1 MLKRNWFLLAFILV
15 VLFFSCQSNKANLND
30 SEHRER
36 ASEAIRQ
43 LGIDMLSD
51 LDVAVPSSALSS
63 SIPQSYKI
71 YKQYVPLYDEYESSY
86 LDGVADV
93 VRTLIPSLYDYI
105 EQEINSLSENGEDF
119 IYDDTSVTQALRSDT
134 RNHLIDLMID
144 VLSGKGAELDD
155 VFAPSLKEFM
165 STRSAFLN
173 LSAIEIKEEL
183 PIPDQI
189 GIDSIA
195 TASVDALFDSLAQ
208 SERILKNRI
217 IDRSSDSVY
226 SIFWEVR

>member
-86 LDGVADV
+86 LDG
-93 VRTLIPSLYDYI
+93 
-105 EQEINSLSENGEDF
+105 DF

-144 VLSGKGAELDD
+144 ILSGKGAELDD

-173 LSAIEIKEEL
+173 LSAIGIKEEL